1 MITIEV
7 FGPGCQRCQ
16 ATKKSVQQALMA
28 LGIEAE
34 VREIT
39 DPKEMAKARVMFTPV
54 VRINGEIKSTGRV
67 PNVAEVT
74 SWLATTAATAE
85 GA

>member
-16 ATKKSVQQALMA
+16 ATKRVVHQALQA
-28 LGIEAE
+28 LGMEATVTE
-34 VREIT
+34 VS
-39 DPKEMAKARVMFTPV
+39 DPREMAKARVMFTPA
-54 VRINGEIKSTGRV
+54 VRVNGEVKCSGRV
-67 PNVAEVT
+67 PNVAELT
-74 SWLATTAATAE
+74 TWLATAAATAE